1 MSRTPSKRA
10 TPVREALIQAARLE
24 FAEQG
29 YVGATTRHIAERA
42 RTSEVM
48 LFRHF
53 QSKSNLFK
61 EAVFQPL
68 DENMVEFISNLIGSG
83 PQILSSAAW
92 RAYSHDLFDFLNE
105 NRSLFLAL
113 IAATASEKSN
123 TMNVSDLTS
132 LDTYFNHATEALNL
146 SMSQSDRDVMGDPA
160 IIVRLTF
167 SLVATLAL
175 FREWLFPERL
185 MSLDEVIAVMTRFA
199 ERALGTTDDASEA
212 DQPDPSGSAAPR
224 RSKGNSSRSRPMNS
238 RRRREQVDPPT

>member
-29 YVGATTRHIAERA
+29 YVGATTRQIAERA
-42 RTSEVM
+42 HTSEVM
-48 LFRHF
+48 LFRYF

-68 DENMVEFISNLIGSG
+68 DENMIEFISNQIGSG
-83 PQILSSAAW
+83 SPQILSSAAW
-92 RAYSHDLFDFLNE
+92 RVYSRNLFEFLNE

-132 LDTYFNHATEALNL
+132 LDAYFTHATEALALN
-146 SMSQSDRDVMGDPA
+146 MSPSDRDVMGDPA

-185 MSLDEVIAVMTRFA
+185 MSLDEVITVMTRFA
-199 ERALGTTDDASEA
+199 ERALGTADDIAEA
-212 DQPDPSGSAAPR
+212 DRPDPGRSVAPR
-224 RSKGNSSRSRPMNS
+224 RSKGISSSS
-238 RRRREQVDPPT
+238 